1 MTTVT
6 LIDNYDSFTW
16 NLVRM
21 PFHEGPSDQKSV
33 CTSPASVCFSR
44 SSRQSNDDR
53 TSAGARNVMM
63 TVKTGSPRNGIV
75 ICGHP
80 IIVLGA

>member
-44 SSRQSNDDR
+44 SQGK
-53 TSAGARNVMM
+53 AM
-63 TVKTGSPRNGIV
+63 TTVQVPAPEMS
-75 ICGHP
+75 
-80 IIVLGA
+80 